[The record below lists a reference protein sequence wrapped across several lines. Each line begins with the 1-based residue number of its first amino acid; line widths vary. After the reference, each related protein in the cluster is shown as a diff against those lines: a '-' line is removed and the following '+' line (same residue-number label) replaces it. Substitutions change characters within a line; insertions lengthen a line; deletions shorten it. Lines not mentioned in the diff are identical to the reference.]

1 MPQLN
6 ITQLVRV
13 FGATTTVDSI
23 RRKLVC
29 NRCGR
34 RTGNIRVVYRGPK
47 GGAAAFRYSGSSGSS
62 ETPWRV
68 LL

>member
-6 ITQLVRV
+6 IAQLVSV
-13 FGATTTVDSI
+13 FGTATTVDSI

-47 GGAAAFRYSGSSGSS
+47 GGAAAFKYSGGS
-62 ETPWRV
+62 EAT
-68 LL
+68 